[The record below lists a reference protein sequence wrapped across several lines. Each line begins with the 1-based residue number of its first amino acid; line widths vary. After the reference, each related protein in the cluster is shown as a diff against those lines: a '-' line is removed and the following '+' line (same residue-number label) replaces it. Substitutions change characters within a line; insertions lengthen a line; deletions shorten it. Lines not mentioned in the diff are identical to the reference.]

1 MGTLHKLSLILF
13 FITCFNV
20 SVFSESKETLKP
32 YLYLISGNEWSTGDF
47 QNKLKVHGLIWLVGL
62 YFKEDVAFRDNF
74 KGCIT
79 KDGKVLAET
88 VLRNEKG
95 TTNRLFMIFNES
107 FKFPIGK
114 NYKAIFPASSI
125 YSLSDSSKTF
135 DETIVEFDVEKYFYY
150 TRFEGGFHGDY
161 KRLQFYFGL
170 NVNSFDDSKMLV
182 CREGIPILEYPIDG
196 KDCFSDFDIGRAT
209 SRLNHDLNFEDGVR
223 YTVILPEG
231 SVHSIERDDI
241 VNAEAQ
247 YDIEKSCGRSFAPIE
262 YSSCSVE
269 GSKGL
274 TELGVVTVDYSTSVQ
289 LAPGARL
296 QLLDS
301 DGSVKKEA
309 DATLSDNGKT
319 WTVSADF
326 GGCVV
331 NGGFSLCI
339 PESTVV
345 GTGSDITVN
354 RRTLVPLDGSVSVE
368 SVAVS
373 EPTVSVRGM
382 SLMVGGVER
391 GDRVVVCDVSG
402 MTVCDAVADSGSM
415 TVSLRSKGLY
425 IVKVNGM
432 AFKVRV
438 S

>member
-1 MGTLHKLSLILF
+1 MVVFRKL
-13 FITCFNV
+13 FI
-20 SVFSESKETLKP
+20 SVFLVMFPFCFMSAESTESLKVNHTVVSGHKILTANYDGTPIAFYGILNLVGIFFEEKVTETDPDKDTYG
-32 YLYLISGNEWSTGDF
+32 YLMCGNEVIARAAAYKGKPSVDLSFPFG
-47 QNKLKVHGLIWLVGL
+47 KLKLPVDKSYKLIVPKGAVCSVDNSNVKSDELV
-62 YFKEDVAFRDNF
+62 
-74 KGCIT
+74 
-79 KDGKVLAET
+79 
-88 VLRNEKG
+88 
-95 TTNRLFMIFNES
+95 
-107 FKFPIGK
+107 
-114 NYKAIFPASSI
+114 
-125 YSLSDSSKTF
+125 
-135 DETIVEFDVEKYFYY
+135 VEFHVDKYFYA
-150 TRFEGGFHGDY
+150 D
-161 KRLQFYFGL
+161 K
-170 NVNSFDDSKMLV
+170 
-182 CREGIPILEYPIDG
+182 CRVETLSQAGSYE
-196 KDCFSDFDIGRAT
+196 FDFDINTITFDGAKIILCRNDVPIMESSIVYTPQDFDMGAAVC
-209 SRLNHDLNFEDGVR
+209 RFDRIIKFEKGVK
-223 YTVILPEG
+223 YTFVLPEG
-231 SVHSIERDDI
+231 SVCSIERDDI
-241 VNAEAQ
+241 VNAEARH
-247 YDIEKSCGRSFAPIE
+247 DFVGASDRTFAPIE

-269 GSKGL
+269 GRKGL

-309 DATLSDNGKT
+309 DATLADNGKT

-373 EPTVSVRGM
+373 QPTVSVRGM
-382 SLMVGGVER
+382 SLMVGCVER

-402 MTVCDAVADSGSM
+402 MAVCDAVADSGSM

-425 IVKVNGM
+425 IVKVNGR

>member
-1 MGTLHKLSLILF
+1 MNTL
-13 FITCFNV
+13 
-20 SVFSESKETLKP
+20 P
-32 YLYLISGNEWSTGDF
+32 
-47 QNKLKVHGLIWLVGL
+47 
-62 YFKEDVAFRDNF
+62 
-74 KGCIT
+74 
-79 KDGKVLAET
+79 
-88 VLRNEKG
+88 
-95 TTNRLFMIFNES
+95 
-107 FKFPIGK
+107 
-114 NYKAIFPASSI
+114 
-125 YSLSDSSKTF
+125 
-135 DETIVEFDVEKYFYY
+135 
-150 TRFEGGFHGDY
+150 
-161 KRLQFYFGL
+161 
-170 NVNSFDDSKMLV
+170 
-182 CREGIPILEYPIDG
+182 
-196 KDCFSDFDIGRAT
+196 
-209 SRLNHDLNFEDGVR
+209 
-223 YTVILPEG
+223 
-231 SVHSIERDDI
+231 
-241 VNAEAQ
+241 
-247 YDIEKSCGRSFAPIE
+247 FAPIE

-309 DATLSDNGKT
+309 EATLSDNGKT

-402 MTVCDAVADSGSM
+402 MAVCDAVADSGSM

-425 IVKVNGM
+425 IVKVNGR